1 MNMRYH
7 HYKLAGFFYIVFLF
21 LHTPNCFGQRYSI
34 KEHSN
39 LYLLLN
45 NKVDSILGNDFL
57 LINARFLINNYPKAK
72 NKPYF
77 ETTYDTPGKLVLG
90 KKEYNDIKLM
100 YNIYDQKLSFV
111 LEKTGNN
118 GTILE
123 LNNQVITR
131 FHLDNKNFVNSCE
144 LPVFPQTGFYEEI
157 FLGKHLKV
165 YARWSKEFNDRINDQ
180 YIGEF
185 SSQKRRL
192 LIDLDGKEVDVS
204 SQHGYLKIFAR
215 ESNQINSFLRKK
227 KIMFSKSNNTELIKL
242 FEYTDSL
249 L

>member
-1 MNMRYH
+1 MGYH
-7 HYKLAGFFYIVFLF
+7 HRRLASFFFIVFLF
-21 LHTPNCFGQRYSI
+21 LHTPICYSQQNSI
-34 KEHSN
+34 DKKGKFF
-39 LYLLLN
+39 LLVN
-45 NKVDSILGNDFL
+45 NKVDSLLGNDFL
-57 LINARFLINNYPKAK
+57 LMNARIYINKYPRA
-72 NKPYF
+72 NGNPYL
-77 ETTYDTPGKLVLG
+77 ETNNDTPGKLVLG
-90 KKEYNDIKLM
+90 KKEYNNIRLI
-100 YNIYDQKLSFV
+100 YNICDQKLNFIV
-111 LEKTGNN
+111 EKTGNN

-131 FHLDNKNFVNSCE
+131 FHLDNKIFVNSCE

-227 KIMFSKSNNTELIKL
+227 KIRFSKSNNTELIKL